1 MVPGRRPD
9 LRLTVCSVRLQFIHT
24 LEAQQ
29 GFSQRDRGYV
39 ASLLTMALH
48 DKLEYFTE
56 VMKTLLQDLVQ
67 QYVAKNPKLMLRRY
81 VRTREPTPFRTLFGK
96 QLTRPLFRL
105 CFRTETVV
113 EKMLTNWMS
122 ICLYSF
128 LKVKVRLPV
137 SVSRPFLSHARLSV
151 RRWPGSPSTCSTG
164 PSSTRWTR
172 GRWTP

>member
-1 MVPGRRPD
+1 M
-9 LRLTVCSVRLQFIHT
+9 VCSVSVSQFIHT

-81 VRTREPTPFRTLFGK
+81 VK
-96 QLTRPLFRL
+96 QTHDDLGNESNTNTVRPHCESDLESDDGF
-105 CFRTETVV
+105 
-113 EKMLTNWMS
+113 N
-122 ICLYSF
+122 
-128 LKVKVRLPV
+128 
-137 SVSRPFLSHARLSV
+137 
-151 RRWPGSPSTCSTG
+151 PGFEH
-164 PSSTRWTR
+164 
-172 GRWTP
+172 